1 MAKSGAAALFTL
13 PTDPRLRR
21 VLVAYGLS
29 RFTEFAG
36 WLAILLVAYGEGGAA
51 LVGISAFAMQ
61 LPAIVLVPL
70 LAGYLDRLP
79 RGRALTLTHAG
90 VAVCAG
96 LTAGAL
102 FVGAPLWLVL
112 IGGAATT
119 VAVFA
124 VRPSHFSTLPLLA
137 KGPGDLVSAN
147 GWSSFMD
154 GAAIFVGFVV
164 AGVLTQ
170 EFGAWIVLAFC
181 AVFGVV
187 ATLLTSAVRT
197 PVVAALH
204 ADAPG
209 ELRAALEGVV
219 TLRRNPGALAL
230 LLLMACVAILQGSNE
245 PLTVTFNDEVLGLS
259 ESTAGLLAGSYGV
272 GVALGGISLAGLARR
287 GALAPVV
294 LFGALL
300 LGLAQ
305 ASVALVGA
313 LAPAV
318 LTLILV
324 GVGMA
329 MIVVSART
337 LLQRTTDDA
346 VLARVLAVQEGVQ
359 LTGLTIGALV
369 GPLMIVLFGPSG
381 AFVPVGML
389 ILVIALLASRWIR
402 SLDAVAVD
410 RSREVLLLSRVSFLA
425 ALAPYELERL
435 AQGAEW
441 VTVSA
446 GTPVVTQG
454 DDADN
459 YYLVASG
466 ELTVTIDGVLR
477 ARTLVAGDGFGEIAL
492 LNRVART
499 ATVTALEDCELLVV
513 SSGDFL
519 GAVTAT
525 PDGERL
531 AREVSAARLELDRQ
545 GSVPQDGL
553 SA

>member
-1 MAKSGAAALFTL
+1 MAKLGVAALFTL
-13 PTDPRLRR
+13 PDDPRLRR

-36 WLAILLVAYGEGGAA
+36 WLAILLVAYAQGGAL
-51 LVGISAFAMQ
+51 LVGIAAFAMQ

-90 VAVCAG
+90 VAICAG
-96 LTAGAL
+96 LTAL
-102 FVGAPLWLVL
+102 VLLLDAPLWVVLV
-112 IGGAATT
+112 GGTATT
-119 VAVFA
+119 VAVFS
-124 VRPSHFSTLPLLA
+124 VRPAHFSTLPLLA
-137 KGPGDLVSAN
+137 RGPGDLVAAN

-164 AGVLTQ
+164 AGVLTH
-170 EFGAWIVLAFC
+170 EFGAWVVLALS
-181 AVFGVV
+181 AMLGVV
-187 ATLLTSAVRT
+187 ATLLTSGLRT
-197 PVVAALH
+197 PVVGMAH

-209 ELRAALEGVV
+209 EIRAALEGVA

-230 LLLMACVAILQGSNE
+230 LLLMACVAVLQGSNE

-272 GVALGGISLAGLARR
+272 GVAIGGITLAGLAQR

-294 LFGALL
+294 LAGALV

-305 ASVALVGA
+305 SSVALLGS

-318 LTLILV
+318 VMLILV
-324 GVGMA
+324 GIGMA

-337 LLQRTTDDA
+337 LLQRTTDET
-346 VLARVLAVQEGVQ
+346 VLARVLAVQEGVR
-359 LTGLTIGALV
+359 LTGLTVGALV
-369 GPLMIVLFGPSG
+369 GPLVIASFGPSA
-381 AFVPVGML
+381 AFVPVGVL
-389 ILVIALLASRWIR
+389 ILAIALLAGRSIR
-402 SLDAVAVD
+402 SLDAAAVD
-410 RSREVLLLSRVSFLA
+410 RSREVSLLSRVPFLA
-425 ALAPYELERL
+425 ALPPYELERL
-435 AQGAEW
+435 ARGAEW
-441 VTVSA
+441 VTVPP
-446 GTPVVTQG
+446 GTDVVTQG
-454 DDADN
+454 DEADS

-466 ELTVTIDGVLR
+466 ELSVVIDGVLR
-477 ARTLVAGDGFGEIAL
+477 AQPLVAGDGFGEIAL

-499 ATVTALEDCELLVV
+499 ATVTALEDCELLVI

-525 PDGERL
+525 PDGEGL
-531 AREVSAARLELDRQ
+531 AREISKARLALDRP
-545 GSVPQDGL
+545 GG
-553 SA
+553 

>member
-1 MAKSGAAALFTL
+1 MAKSGVAALFTL

-36 WLAILLVAYGEGGAA
+36 WLAILLVAYAQGGAT
-51 LVGISAFAMQ
+51 LVGIAAFAMQ

-90 VAVCAG
+90 VTVCAG
-96 LTAGAL
+96 LTAVVL
-102 FVGAPLWLVL
+102 FLDAPLWVVL
-112 IGGAATT
+112 IGGTATT

-137 KGPGDLVSAN
+137 RGPGDLVSAN

-164 AGVLTQ
+164 AGVLTH
-170 EFGAWIVLAFC
+170 EFGAWIVLAIS

-187 ATLLTSAVRT
+187 ATLLTSGVHTPAVG
-197 PVVAALH
+197 AAH

-272 GVALGGISLAGLARR
+272 GVALGGITLAGLAQR
-287 GALAPVV
+287 GSLAPVV
-294 LFGALL
+294 LSGALV

-305 ASVALVGA
+305 SSVALLGA

-318 LTLILV
+318 IMLILV

-337 LLQRTTDDA
+337 LLQRTTDDD
-346 VLARVLAVQEGVQ
+346 VLARVLAVQEGVH

-369 GPLMIVLFGPSG
+369 GSTRHRPVRRPARPSY
-381 AFVPVGML
+381 
-389 ILVIALLASRWIR
+389 RW
-402 SLDAVAVD
+402 A
-410 RSREVLLLSRVSFLA
+410 
-425 ALAPYELERL
+425 
-435 AQGAEW
+435 
-441 VTVSA
+441 
-446 GTPVVTQG
+446 
-454 DDADN
+454 
-459 YYLVASG
+459 
-466 ELTVTIDGVLR
+466 
-477 ARTLVAGDGFGEIAL
+477 
-492 LNRVART
+492 
-499 ATVTALEDCELLVV
+499 C
-513 SSGDFL
+513 
-519 GAVTAT
+519 
-525 PDGERL
+525 
-531 AREVSAARLELDRQ
+531 
-545 GSVPQDGL
+545 
-553 SA
+553 

>member
-1 MAKSGAAALFTL
+1 MAKQGVVALFAL
-13 PTDPRLRR
+13 PTDRRLRR
-21 VLVAYGLS
+21 VLVAYRLS

-36 WLAILLVAYGEGGAA
+36 WLAILLVAYEQGGAT
-51 LVGISAFAMQ
+51 LVGVAAFAMQ
-61 LPAIVLVPL
+61 LPAIVLVPV
-70 LAGYLDRLP
+70 LAGYLDWLP

-90 VAVCAG
+90 VAVCTG
-96 LTAGAL
+96 FTAVLL
-102 FVGAPLWLVL
+102 FSHAPLWVVL
-112 IGGAATT
+112 IGGTAMT

-137 KGPGDLVSAN
+137 RGPGDLVSAN

-164 AGVLTQ
+164 SGVLTH
-170 EFGAWIVLAFC
+170 EFGAWVVLAVS

-187 ATLLTSAVRT
+187 ATLLTSGLRT
-197 PVVAALH
+197 PIVGTGH

-209 ELRAALEGVV
+209 ELRAALEGVA

-245 PLTVTFNDEVLGLS
+245 PLTVTFNDEVLGLT

-272 GVALGGISLAGLARR
+272 GVAIGGITLAGLARR

-294 LFGALL
+294 LGGALVLGVAQSSVSL
-300 LGLAQ
+300 L
-305 ASVALVGA
+305 GA

-318 LTLILV
+318 IMLVLV

-346 VLARVLAVQEGVQ
+346 VLARVLAVQEGVH
-359 LTGLTIGALV
+359 LTGLTIGAVV
-369 GPLMIVLFGPSG
+369 GPLVIALFGPSA
-381 AFVPVGML
+381 AFVPVGVL
-389 ILVIALLASRWIR
+389 ILAIALLAGR
-402 SLDAVAVD
+402 SIAKLDAASVD
-410 RSREVLLLSRVSFLA
+410 HSREVALLSRVPFLA
-425 ALAPYELERL
+425 ALPPYELERL

-441 VTVSA
+441 VSVPA
-446 GTPVVTQG
+446 GTQVVTQG
-454 DDADN
+454 DDADS

-466 ELTVTIDGVLR
+466 ELSVTIDGVLR
-477 ARTLVAGDGFGEIAL
+477 AQPLAAGDGFGEIAL

-499 ATVTALEDCELLVV
+499 ATVTALGDCELLVV
-513 SSGDFL
+513 SSADFL
-519 GAVTAT
+519 ASVTAT
-525 PDGERL
+525 PDGEGL
-531 AREVSAARLELDRQ
+531 AREISRARLELDRL
-545 GSVPQDGL
+545 GG
-553 SA
+553 

>member
-1 MAKSGAAALFTL
+1 MAKAGVAALFTL
-13 PTDPRLRR
+13 PADLRLRR

-36 WLAILLVAYGEGGAA
+36 WLAILLVAYEQGGAT
-51 LVGISAFAMQ
+51 LVGIAAFAMQ

-90 VAVCAG
+90 VTVCAG
-96 LTAGAL
+96 LTAGVL
-102 FVGAPLWLVL
+102 FLDAPLWVVL
-112 IGGAATT
+112 IGGTATT

-137 KGPGDLVSAN
+137 RGPGDLVSAN

-164 AGVLTQ
+164 AGILTH
-170 EFGAWIVLAFC
+170 EFGAWIVLAIS
-181 AVFGVV
+181 AVCGVV
-187 ATLLTSAVRT
+187 ATLLTSGVHTPAVGG
-197 PVVAALH
+197 AH
-204 ADAPG
+204 GDAPG

-272 GVALGGISLAGLARR
+272 GVALGGITLAGLAQR
-287 GALAPVV
+287 GSLAPVV
-294 LFGALL
+294 LSGALL

-305 ASVALVGA
+305 ASVALLGA

-346 VLARVLAVQEGVQ
+346 VLARVLAVQEGVH

-369 GPLMIVLFGPSG
+369 GPLVIALFGPSG
-381 AFVPVGML
+381 AFVPVGIL
-389 ILVIALLASRWIR
+389 ILTIALLAGRSIR

-410 RSREVLLLSRVSFLA
+410 HSREVALLSSVPFLA
-425 ALAPYELERL
+425 ALPPYELERV

-441 VTVSA
+441 VAVSA

-454 DDADN
+454 DDADS

-466 ELTVTIDGVLR
+466 ELSVTIDGVLR
-477 ARTLVAGDGFGEIAL
+477 AQPLVAGDGFGEIAL

-513 SSGDFL
+513 SCGDFL

-525 PDGERL
+525 PDGEGL
-531 AREVSAARLELDRQ
+531 AHEISAARLELDRQ
-545 GSVPQDGL
+545 GS
-553 SA
+553 